1 MEEERREGGLD
12 DRRRIRYNPQPPGN
26 ILSNIT
32 EQKYNV
38 GSQPPVESSEIEA
51 R

>member
-1 MEEERREGGLD
+1 MDEERRELGAD
-12 DRRRIRYNPQPPGN
+12 DRRRLRFNPQPTGN

-38 GSQPPVESSEIEA
+38 GSQAPVN
-51 R
+51 